1 MNLDYI
7 SCPMCHVGKLQER
20 YVTHSQIFEGQLVV
34 INHVPAM
41 VCDVCGERILDSDV
55 LARLS
60 GLLGTEQQDRRLLT
74 PRF

>member
-7 SCPMCHVGKLQER
+7 SCPMCHVGKLHER
-20 YVTHSQIFEGQLVV
+20 YVTHSQIFEGHLVV

-41 VCDVCGERILDSDV
+41 VCDVCGERILDRDV

-60 GLLGTEQQDRRLLT
+60 GLLGAEREDWHLLM
-74 PRF
+74 PHI

>member
-1 MNLDYI
+1 MDLAYI
-7 SCPMCHVGKLQER
+7 ACPICHVGRLQER
-20 YVTHSQIFEGQLVV
+20 RVTHSQVFEGQLVV

-60 GLLGTEQQDRRLLT
+60 GLLGTEQQGRRSLT
-74 PRF
+74 PRV

>member
-1 MNLDYI
+1 MNVDYI

-20 YVTHSQIFEGQLVV
+20 HVTHSQIFEGQLVV

-60 GLLGTEQQDRRLLT
+60 GLLGMEEQNRGLLA
-74 PRF
+74 PRV

>member
-7 SCPMCHVGKLQER
+7 TCPMCHVGKLEEQ

-60 GLLGTEQQDRRLLT
+60 GLLGSERQNWHLFR
-74 PRF
+74 PRV

>member
-1 MNLDYI
+1 MDLDYI
-7 SCPMCHVGKLQER
+7 ACPICHVGKLQER
-20 YVTHSQIFEGQLVV
+20 RVTHSQVFEGQLVV

-60 GLLGTEQQDRRLLT
+60 GLLGTEQQDRRPLT
-74 PRF
+74 PRV

>member
-1 MNLDYI
+1 MNLDYL

-20 YVTHSQIFEGQLVV
+20 YVTYSQIFEGHLVV

-41 VCDVCGERILDSDV
+41 VCDVCGERILDRDV

-60 GLLGTEQQDRRLLT
+60 GLLGTEQDDQYLLT
-74 PRF
+74 LHV

>member
-7 SCPMCHVGKLQER
+7 SCPICHVGKLQER
-20 YVTHSQIFEGQLVV
+20 HVTHSQIFEGQLVV

-60 GLLGTEQQDRRLLT
+60 GLLGTERQGQSLLT
-74 PRF
+74 NRI